1 MSPTSRSQVV
11 QGHMIICMVIATN
24 LNNRNNGLGDTQDCC
39 HMDDENHDQEVGFE
53 FNKIIRDE

>member
-1 MSPTSRSQVV
+1 
-11 QGHMIICMVIATN
+11 MVIATN